1 MVREKLK
8 MQRKEESRH
17 VQGQRQCRS
26 RVTMSGLLW
35 REAGSLF
42 SVKTVVR
49 QEGTE
54 EVGDRE
60 GCS

>member
-1 MVREKLK
+1 